1 MQLNHVSLKRAI
13 DEDEA
18 RTLLNEQN
26 ISLEADNPMLLASM
40 NLLECLRRELL
51 WTVAIEKEALQEDSM
66 QAPDLVIL
74 TNMLKQ
80 GLWTITPQGAED
92 HFCQNQYPARSK
104 QGNCCC
110 S

>member
-18 RTLLNEQN
+18 RTLLNEQT
-26 ISLEADNPMLLASM
+26 IGLEADIPLLLASM
-40 NLLECLRRELL
+40 NLLECLRGEVL

-74 TNMLKQ
+74 TNMLEQ

-92 HFCQNQYPARSK
+92 HFCQHQYPARSK